1 MHDCQGPIEDSV
13 ESSRA
18 TFVCQSNRARLFNMG
33 AISDSQARSVVDLVE
48 IVRARGLLA
57 VGRS

>member
-1 MHDCQGPIEDSV
+1 
-13 ESSRA
+13 
-18 TFVCQSNRARLFNMG
+18 MG

-48 IVRARGLLA
+48 IARARGLLA